1 MTWSV
6 ILMSDGMDVKIDNKD
21 VTLWLKEIEVSAKV
35 TGIEVVDELG
45 DYTKTVTEQEL
56 RAIKRVDPLS
66 KSRTKHLYEDVE
78 KKNYGKGRTVVVQGG
93 KETRTL
99 WHIVNDGTYR
109 SKPHHFIDRVLN
121 RVEPRVKS
129 LLDQKGAKL
138 GD

>member
-1 MTWSV
+1 M
-6 ILMSDGMDVKIDNKD
+6 ILMSDGMDIKIDDKD
-21 VTLWLKEIEVSAKV
+21 VTLWLKEIEVSAKE
-35 TGIEVVDELG
+35 TGIEVIDELG
-45 DYTKTVTEQEL
+45 DYTKSVTEQEL
-56 RAIKRVDPLS
+56 RAIKRTGPLYG
-66 KSRTKHLYEDVE
+66 KRTKHLYEDVE
-78 KKNYGKGRTVVVQGG
+78 KKKYSKGRTVVIQGG
-93 KETRTL
+93 KETKSL